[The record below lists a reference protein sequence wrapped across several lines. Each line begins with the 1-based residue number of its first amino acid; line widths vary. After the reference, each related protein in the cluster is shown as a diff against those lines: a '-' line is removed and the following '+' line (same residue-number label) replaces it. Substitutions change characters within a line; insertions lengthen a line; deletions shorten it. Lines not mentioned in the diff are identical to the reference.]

1 MENKKKK
8 LEWAVDLK
16 DNVKK
21 GVYGSWMKDHLIVD
35 VMDNDEDEKEELNIE
50 TIAAYWSHR
59 GFVGMELGHK
69 IMDTLDRGEIVD
81 DDNDA
86 CKVCE

>member
-1 MENKKKK
+1 MENENQDK
-8 LEWAVDLK
+8 
-16 DNVKK
+16 
-21 GVYGSWMKDHLIVD
+21 
-35 VMDNDEDEKEELNIE
+35 KEELNIE

>member
-1 MENKKKK
+1 MRIKRIPLSQSFKRLITINKKYNYQRVIIMENENQQK
-8 LEWAVDLK
+8 
-16 DNVKK
+16 
-21 GVYGSWMKDHLIVD
+21 
-35 VMDNDEDEKEELNIE
+35 EDMNIE

>member
-1 MENKKKK
+1 MRIKRIPLSQSFNRLITINKKYNYQRVIIMENENQQK
-8 LEWAVDLK
+8 
-16 DNVKK
+16 
-21 GVYGSWMKDHLIVD
+21 
-35 VMDNDEDEKEELNIE
+35 EDMNIE
-50 TIAAYWSHR
+50 TVAAYWSHR